1 MLSYVKTLQKIPNI
15 IENEVL
21 QIYSIP
27 ISLLNNNPRVFPSQV
42 NGTITLQDLIRTS
55 AHKVSRFPS
64 SAQWDVN
71 RARDHGV
78 ASYLKALRLCEPTMN
93 IKSYADFNKL
103 GFDRTQ
109 QEMMADMYR

>member
-1 MLSYVKTLQKIPNI
+1 MVILS
-15 IENEVL
+15 
-21 QIYSIP
+21 QI
-27 ISLLNNNPRVFPSQV
+27 
-42 NGTITLQDLIRTS
+42 NGTITLQDLIATS

-78 ASYLKALRLCEPTMN
+78 ASYLDALRHCEPMLN
-93 IKSYADFNKL
+93 VKSYADFSQL
-103 GFDRTQ
+103 GFDRKQ